1 MTESKNPPGIIATM
15 NNVCATMHAI
25 REGADQQLNQ
35 KLGGGFRHHAH
46 FLTASNRF
54 VIYHYAG
61 MVNYNCDDFVEK
73 NKDVLFVDPV
83 ELMQGSGQ
91 PVITELFP
99 EALTNRVM

>member
-1 MTESKNPPGIIATM
+1 MIKSKNLPGIIATM
-15 NNVCATMHAI
+15 NDVC
-25 REGADQQLNQ
+25 RQ
-35 KLGGGFRHHAH
+35 HAH
-46 FLTASNRF
+46 FLTAGNEF

-61 MVNYNCDDFVEK
+61 MVNYNYDDFVEK
-73 NKDVLFVDPV
+73 NKDVLFVDLV